1 VNDTTYASP
10 FSWRYARPSLRE
22 LFSERE
28 RRKLWRAVWVALAE
42 AQERAGLVTSA
53 EVADLRAHADEID
66 LESALAIER
75 EIGHDLMAEIRVYA
89 KQATVGG
96 GKLHLGA
103 TSMDVEDTVETFR
116 MRVAVDQLVA
126 ALDELLLSFAA
137 AIERHADLVCMGY
150 THLQPA
156 EPTTLGYRFA
166 VYGQDLLIDRAM
178 LLAAREQ
185 MTAKGIRGAVG
196 TSASYTRL
204 LDGTGRT
211 PDEQEADVLER
222 FGLQARDVA
231 TQTYPRKL
239 DYLLLST
246 LAGLGASLSKFA
258 FDVRILASP
267 GFGDIAEP
275 FGAKQVGSSAM
286 PFKRNPVMAERIDSL
301 ARLLPAYADVAWQN
315 AATNLLER
323 TLDDSANRRTILPEA
338 LLCTDE
344 ILSLGEKDRRRTARR
359 RAADRRKPAHLRA
372 VLRDRGDLDGGGKA
386 RRRPSGAPRGD
397 PRERDAFVR
406 RPRCRRNEPAGAP
419 ACRRR
424 ADRTL
429 GRSSRGPQMA
439 RSIGP
444 RRRRPRARPPSRA
457 TNPRH
462 RREQEVMMMDR
473 VQQRP
478 ACTTTLLRGRVR
490 GPRAK
495 HGGRAAQ
502 GGAPSK

>member
-1 VNDTTYASP
+1 MNDTTYASP
-10 FSWRYARPSLRE
+10 FSWRYGRPSLRE

-42 AQERAGLVTSA
+42 AQQRAGLVTQA
-53 EVADLRAHADEID
+53 ELDDLRAHAGEID
-66 LESALAIER
+66 LAAALAIEH

-96 GKLHLGA
+96 GKIHLGA

-116 MRVAVDQLVA
+116 MQRALAQILA
-126 ALDELLLSFAA
+126 ALDDLLRAFAA
-137 AIERHADLVCMGY
+137 RIEKHADLVCMGY

-156 EPTTLGYRFA
+156 EPTTLGYRLA
-166 VYGQDLLIDRAM
+166 VYAQDLLIDRAM
-178 LLAAREQ
+178 LLTAREQ
-185 MTAKGIRGAVG
+185 LTAKGIRGAVG

-204 LDGTGRT
+204 LDGTPLT
-211 PDEQEADVLER
+211 PAEQEAQVLDHFDLR
-222 FGLQARDVA
+222 ARDIA

-239 DYLLLST
+239 DYLLTST

-301 ARLLPAYADVAWQN
+301 ARLLPGYADVAWQN

-344 ILSLGEKDRRRTARR
+344 IVSLATKVVEGMRVDERRIAENLRTYGPFSGTEAILMEAAKRGGDRQELHEVIRESAMHAYDALARGETNPLATLLADDERIARWVDPAEVRERLDPSGHVGDAPERARR
-359 RAADRRKPAHLRA
+359 LAQRI
-372 VLRDRGDLDGGGKA
+372 RDTVG
-386 RRRPSGAPRGD
+386 
-397 PRERDAFVR
+397 
-406 RPRCRRNEPAGAP
+406 
-419 ACRRR
+419 
-424 ADRTL
+424 
-429 GRSSRGPQMA
+429 
-439 RSIGP
+439 
-444 RRRRPRARPPSRA
+444 
-457 TNPRH
+457 
-462 RREQEVMMMDR
+462 
-473 VQQRP
+473 
-478 ACTTTLLRGRVR
+478 
-490 GPRAK
+490 
-495 HGGRAAQ
+495 
-502 GGAPSK
+502 